1 MREEYPWCFGC
12 GRDNPAGLKLEF
24 TLEQG
29 IYSAVFTPRREHQ
42 GYDGM
47 VHGGIIAA
55 LLDEVMGDYV
65 YELTG
70 QKAFTARLQ
79 LRYRQAAPIGQPLK
93 AESSVLKRKGR
104 LYEMKGEIFLSGGSL
119 AAEAKGKIILA

>member
-12 GRDNPAGLKLEF
+12 GRDNPTGLKLEF
-24 TLEQG
+24 TLEDG
-29 IYSAVFTPRREHQ
+29 CYSAIFTPQREHQ

-65 YELTG
+65 YELTR
-70 QKAFTARLQ
+70 QKAFTARLE

-93 AESSVLKRKGR
+93 AAASVIKRKGR
-104 LYEMKGEIFLSGGSL
+104 LYEIKGEIFLSDGLLS
-119 AAEAKGKIILA
+119 AEAKGKIILA